1 VGRTDERRPSGGLT
15 STFVLNLY
23 DWYNLYMSDVTV
35 SEARERLADV
45 IDEARRQHEPV
56 YLHRRGKRLV
66 AVIDAEDLDRLIE
79 LAEDAVDIA
88 EARAAVEEEAE
99 SIPWEE
105 VKADLGL

>member
-1 VGRTDERRPSGGLT
+1 MREVS
-15 STFVLNLY
+15 
-23 DWYNLYMSDVTV
+23 V

-56 YLHRRGKRLV
+56 YLHRRGKRLA

-79 LAEDAVDIA
+79 LAEDAVDIS
-88 EARAAVEEEAE
+88 EARAALEEEGE

>member
-1 VGRTDERRPSGGLT
+1 M
-15 STFVLNLY
+15 Y
-23 DWYNLYMSDVTV
+23 DWYNLYMREVSV

-56 YLHRRGKRLV
+56 YLHRRGKRLA

-79 LAEDAVDIA
+79 LAEDAVDIS
-88 EARAAVEEEAE
+88 EARAALEEEGE